1 MKDVTD
7 LVVHWFKCSNDTWS
21 RWFAD
26 REDGADEY
34 ISIESAMLVSLVID
48 KLRASRSGLSRD
60 TGDRLFESL
69 RVSYVRS
76 VDDHRVLCREQKGGN
91 VYGESV
97 KVEIPEGSLHRI
109 KSLDSMGTMLDGVPY
124 VELIYD
130 DGFILEPFENL
141 KYQLVD

>member
-1 MKDVTD
+1 MKDVTE
-7 LVVHWFKCSNDTWS
+7 LVLHWFKCSNDIWF

-34 ISIESAMLVSLVID
+34 ISVESALLDSLVID
-48 KLRASRSGLSRD
+48 KLCIGRSDLPG
-60 TGDRLFESL
+60 GELFESL
-69 RVSYVRS
+69 RVTYVRS
-76 VDDHRVLCREQKGGN
+76 VDDHRVLCHEQKNGN

-124 VELIYD
+124 VELIYN

-141 KYQLVD
+141 KYLLVNR